1 LQVDRELIKDCAANN
16 RLSQEKLYRMFYP
29 SLILLCKRFFADD
42 HEAIEALNDGM
53 MKVFKKTAAYDAGK
67 GEFFNWVYTIVRN
80 TALDKIR
87 LVRFQTTAELNESI
101 HDPAESNPLK
111 KLEWK
116 DVYTLL
122 NTLAPATRVVC
133 SLYYLEGFS
142 IKEISVQLTVSE
154 GTVKWHLGETRKKLK
169 PVLEKYYS

>member
-1 LQVDRELIKDCAANN
+1 MQVDRELINDCAANN

-29 SLILLCKRFFADD
+29 SLILLCKRFFKQD
-42 HEAIEALNDGM
+42 HEAIEAVNDGM
-53 MKVFKKTAAYDAGK
+53 MKVFKKISSYDATK

-87 LVRFQTTAELNESI
+87 LVRFQTAGELNERLP
-101 HDPAESNPLK
+101 DMGEDNPLK

-122 NTLAPATRVVC
+122 DTLPAATRAVC

-142 IKEISVQLTVSE
+142 VKEISVQLTVSE
-154 GTVKWHLGETRKKLK
+154 GTVKWHLSETRKKLK